1 MTQTRAT
8 KERCGTIDLND
19 QGEKRKK
26 RKKKAIDATL
36 KLGTAR
42 FITDCTL
49 YTQPVTSLD
58 TSSHLMVCLLSFMT
72 VNIVDSLEGIQIKNE
87 RICNYVEN
95 KHVLY
100 FQFFKTAAL
109 HPKSINILG
118 CIHLVSSV
126 CIYRVESSENI
137 EKKNTMSE
145 KVCPT
150 LLTGSVYLHHAHK
163 II

>member
-1 MTQTRAT
+1 MI
-8 KERCGTIDLND
+8 KV
-19 QGEKRKK
+19 KK
-26 RKKKAIDATL
+26 AKKAKKKAIDATL

-72 VNIVDSLEGIQIKNE
+72 VNIVDSLEGIQIRNE
-87 RICNYVEN
+87 RICNYVVN

-109 HPKSINILG
+109 HPKHVQSYLTVFSLLHKSINILG

-126 CIYRVESSENI
+126 CSYRVESSENI